1 MTCLETKDLIGPYV
15 DNDLPEATR
24 RRVQGHL
31 LGCLTC
37 AHDAE
42 GLRIT
47 RERLRETG
55 EGAETV
61 ASDAFRARTLA
72 RLHADNP
79 HLVLSDPTHTG
90 EMPHFAG
97 PAQYQLPIHD

>member
-1 MTCLETKDLIGPYV
+1 MTCLEARDLIGPYV
-15 DNDLPEATR
+15 DDDLPEATR
-24 RRVQGHL
+24 RGIQRHL
-31 LGCLTC
+31 LGCPAC

-42 GLRIT
+42 GLRIA

-55 EGAETV
+55 DGAETV

-79 HLVLSDPTHTG
+79 HLVPGDPIHAS
-90 EMPHFAG
+90 EMSSLAG
-97 PAQYQLPIHD
+97 PAQYQLPIRD